1 MRVFIPTLILITFV
15 AGVAKAANEPPDWVK
30 EAAAL
35 KLPDYGVKV
44 TSVVLLREESV
55 TVDADGKR
63 VMRERGVI
71 KILQRGGEI
80 ISATRAY
87 NSKSGRI
94 RDFQGWLIPPSGKP
108 TAYGKDRIAD
118 VAVTEGLYE
127 ELRMK
132 VLSCDCTTP
141 GYIFAFEATEEEK
154 TVFTQ
159 YQYEFQDRLPV
170 MVSRFSLTI
179 SAGWEFK
186 AQMINR
192 DTIEPKTT
200 GGSTTWELRDL
211 PSIEREE
218 YSPPLSSLA
227 PRLVVSYFP
236 GSENA
241 SGLRGLKDWAA
252 VSSWLTSLVD
262 PAAAVNEPV
271 RAKATQLTANVS
283 TEIEKI
289 RAIAAFVQQTKYVAV
304 SLNLTRGGGYTP
316 RRSDDVLAKNYGDC
330 KDKATLMRALLKAVG
345 IDAYLVTITADDRN
359 YVRPEWPSPMQFNHA
374 IVAVH
379 VSAAVTAPAVIETK
393 TLGRLLMFD
402 PTDSFTPVGDLP
414 LDEQGSYA
422 LIVAASDGALLQMP
436 VVSAND
442 NRVESTVE
450 AVLDAGGRLDAQVNR
465 KYYGQS
471 GVALRTTEKLQGS
484 AELKKRFERSYS
496 RRLPASSLSGIST
509 QPHAEDSVLDVKLN
523 VAVDRFGQVMQGR
536 LLVVRPG
543 LLTSGGEYGF
553 SSRQR
558 TAPVK
563 LEADLRRE
571 FIRIKLPEGFKLD
584 ELPMLAK
591 IQSRYG
597 TLEANWTLQ
606 DGYIQMQETLEIHE
620 ALVPASDYPSV
631 RAFFDEVAGAHNA
644 TVILVRQMTN

>member
-15 AGVAKAANEPPDWVK
+15 AGVAQAANEPPDWVK
-30 EAAAL
+30 EAAAW
-35 KLPDYGVKV
+35 KVPDYGVKV

-71 KILQRGGEI
+71 KILQPGGEI

-379 VSAAVTAPAVIETK
+379 VSAAVAAPAVIETK

-442 NRVESTVE
+442 NRVEATVE

-465 KYYGQS
+465 KYHGQS
-471 GVALRTTEKLQGS
+471 GVTLRTTEKLQGS

-620 ALVPASDYPSV
+620 ALVPASDYSSV